1 MYLFDLKT
9 AEPALLFCTGE
20 RSCRQVVTSD
30 ARSLPGLLPCA
41 PHRVRSRFGVLSLPA
56 RSDRLSLQEI
66 SPPARYFLHWVP
78 EENGVKSVICKG
90 NLLSETFV
98 RLRALIDCGRH
109 KGRRSVFHVQNL
121 CSCLLIVP
129 GTGRQARWPA
139 AREVPPV
146 PRCRVRL
153 SILPKRRRRASKPR

>member
-1 MYLFDLKT
+1 DGGRASPPVLVLRQGKCYLFDLKT

-20 RSCRQVVTSD
+20 RSCRQVVNPD
-30 ARSLPGLLPCA
+30 ARSLPGLLPCV
-41 PHRVRSRFGVLSLPA
+41 PHRVRSRFGVLSMPA
-56 RSDRLSLQEI
+56 GSDRFSLPEI
-66 SPPARYFLHWVP
+66 SPPAGFVMHWIQARAAP
-78 EENGVKSVICKG
+78 KSVIGKG

-129 GTGRQARWPA
+129 GTGCQHGGLQRGK
-139 AREVPPV
+139 
-146 PRCRVRL
+146 CRGAG
-153 SILPKRRRRASKPR
+153 SGC